1 MGQSR
6 PRYVYFRCFQ
16 IFTEIVDFS
25 RIRTQIV
32 GVEGERADHLTVT
45 TALSE
50 YSVTQRQK
58 SKKEASNRIAKM
70 IETQNRKD
78 GKHKKDVARLRRS
91 YYFQKNVF
99 ISSWHDTN
107 ETCFKGAVNFFQQ
120 KDLFF

>member
-45 TALSE
+45 TALRE
-50 YSVTQRQK
+50 YSVTPGSMPSDKNQRKRHRTGLQK
-58 SKKEASNRIAKM
+58 WLKLKKEKTVN
-70 IETQNRKD
+70 T
-78 GKHKKDVARLRRS
+78 KKTL
-91 YYFQKNVF
+91 
-99 ISSWHDTN
+99 HD
-107 ETCFKGAVNFFQQ
+107 
-120 KDLFF
+120 

>member
-6 PRYVYFRCFQ
+6 PRFVYFRCFQ

-91 YYFQKNVF
+91 YYFVL
-99 ISSWHDTN
+99 II
-107 ETCFKGAVNFFQQ
+107 
-120 KDLFF
+120 